1 MLHNLERGC
10 RSRLLRAVIA
20 VIAVILCA
28 WMTSTEAAAL
38 PGVSAE
44 VVHLPTAAPVLTS
57 VPAAV
62 GFAVAATSAAAES
75 SVEFLPYAAGAQT
88 RPAGARRQG
97 VLYKVSLGA
106 KVAYLFGTI
115 HVGEQSLYPLA
126 DEVSLALSEADEL
139 IVELDTRAERA
150 FTQAVLSHG
159 SYATGEHIK
168 NFVSPATM
176 ERLTAA
182 LHAKGI
188 TVASMAHMKPW
199 LIANILMGLELQR
212 SGLDRTHGNESIL
225 LDYAH
230 TRGMPVVELES
241 AAYQL
246 GLFDTLSPAQSESY
260 LLESLARLSDG
271 SAMRKARATVDAW
284 SSGSASAL
292 DELIPDAVSGDGVIA
307 SFTRQTLLGRRNPQ
321 MAARIE
327 DIMRGGHTLFVGVG
341 LLHLLGADG
350 LPRLLSQRGYRV
362 ERMY

>member
-1 MLHNLERGC
+1 
-10 RSRLLRAVIA
+10 
-20 VIAVILCA
+20 
-28 WMTSTEAAAL
+28 MTPAKAAAV
-38 PGVSAE
+38 PGVSAG
-44 VVHLPTAAPVLTS
+44 VAHVPTIAADSTNSPTGAGLI
-57 VPAAV
+57 ALA
-62 GFAVAATSAAAES
+62 AATSAES

-97 VLYKVSLGA
+97 VLYKVTLGA

-115 HVGEQSLYPLA
+115 HVGAQSLYPLA
-126 DEVSLALSEADEL
+126 EEVRQALSAANEL
-139 IVELDTRAERA
+139 ILELDTRAEEA
-150 FTQAVLSHG
+150 FTHAVLTHG
-159 SYATGEHIK
+159 SYATGEHIR

-176 ERLTAA
+176 ERLTVA

-188 TVASMAHMKPW
+188 TVSSVAHMKPW

-212 SGLDRTHGNESIL
+212 GGLERSHGNEFIL
-225 LDYAH
+225 LEIARKH
-230 TRGMPVVELES
+230 GTPVIELES

-260 LLESLARLSDG
+260 LLESLAGLADG
-271 SAMRKARATVDAW
+271 SAMRKAKATVEAW
-284 SSGSASAL
+284 SSGNTSAL
-292 DELIPDAVSGDGVIA
+292 DELIPDAVNGDSVIA
-307 SFTRQTLLGRRNPQ
+307 SFTRQTLLGKRNPE

-327 DIMRGGHTLFVGVG
+327 SIMRGGHTIFVGVG